1 MKISHVL
8 ILKFFFAF
16 TMVLWLGG
24 CSENADEQKTEN
36 FVKYE
41 QSTLYTGTFVDAPVK
56 GLKYETKTQSGY
68 TDEKG
73 KFQYTENEYIAFYLG
88 DLFLGQV
95 KARKLITPYTLRGD
109 SPSSPTYHTVNI
121 AILLQ
126 NCDRDT
132 RDAYID
138 VDDFKNYQFGN
149 AIDLDDAPDDFI
161 NELRNEGFS
170 ISIDKES
177 ALKNL
182 NITLGFVASDEG
194 DDRADDQSD
203 DGDDGQGDDGADDQA
218 DDGDNNQTDS
228 FVIPAISSQQKK
240 EFLDAV
246 NAARAQEQDC
256 GVYGKKPAVGTLK
269 WNDKLYKAAYTYN
282 YDMVHGNAWHHRGSN
297 TDSDIVAQAEHLGE
311 GSHMRDRIE
320 YYKYDFY
327 YIGENIAKGYQSVSD
342 VVAGW
347 IDSDG
352 HCKNLMDPHF
362 TELGMSLLESDDS
375 NDHYGKYWTQD
386 FGQPKY

>member
-1 MKISHVL
+1 MNNPL
-8 ILKFFFAF
+8 EMILKLFLAFA
-16 TMVLWLGG
+16 MVISLAG
-24 CSENADEQKTEN
+24 CSEDANDGKTEN

-41 QSTLYTGTFVDAPVK
+41 QSTLYIGTFIDAPVK

-68 TDEKG
+68 TDENG
-73 KFQYTENEYIAFYLG
+73 KFKYKENEYIAFYLG
-88 DLFLGQV
+88 DLFLGQI

-109 SPSSPTYHTVNI
+109 SPSSPANHTINI

-126 NCDRDT
+126 NCDKDT

-138 VDDFKNYQFGN
+138 VDDFKSYRFGN
-149 AIDLDDAPDDFI
+149 VIDLDDAPDDFI
-161 NELRNEGFS
+161 NELSNKGVTVT
-170 ISIDKES
+170 IDREN

-182 NITLGFVASDEG
+182 NITLGFTDSN
-194 DDRADDQSD
+194 
-203 DGDDGQGDDGADDQA
+203 DGDGNQPEES
-218 DDGDNNQTDS
+218 DNNQTDS
-228 FVIPAISSQQKK
+228 FVIPVILSKQKK

-256 GVYGKKPAVGTLK
+256 GESGIKPAVGTLK
-269 WNDKLYKAAYTYN
+269 WSDKLYKAAYTYN

-297 TDSDIVAQAEHLGE
+297 TDSDIVAKAEYLGE

-320 YYKYDFY
+320 YYKYNFY
-327 YIGENIAKGYQSVSD
+327 YIGENIAKGYQSVDD

-352 HCKNLMDPHF
+352 HCKNLMNSHF
-362 TELGMSLLESDDS
+362 TELGMSLLESDDA